1 MSITKKFLK
10 EMLAKMALFTK
21 GYHLGLLFCLFVK
34 QARQK
39 KQQKEKCP
47 CRVVI

>member
-21 GYHLGLLFCLFVK
+21 GYHLSRVFCLFVK

-39 KQQKEKCP
+39 KQQKEKFSCLL
-47 CRVVI
+47 VI